1 MAPPYREF
9 ATWTMSD
16 LAFRET
22 EHDRITFRGNH
33 ISHQYVFPIRCQGE
47 TPGQFAIRMREF
59 RKNIPRYSDLSERLA
74 LAMRALVLAG
84 EKTENAAH
92 DILEILRRAPVEKRE
107 EYAMHGIEYAFRPID
122 APIGS
127 TRRGHRTKR
136 KKLGITSD
144 ERQANSIRAQARR
157 YMRTH
162 DNFKVYFK
170 QRFESFRQQ
179 FRQQLQDV
187 EWYAAAE
194 KDYVAM
200 VEEFERRSEPFDWFI
215 ATPVAVAAQLFHEQ
229 RKCGQALLYYRKAI
243 GAARRAVM
251 DEGLRAFLLHWFRV
265 EVKLCKH
272 SAGIAPIPPYFGP
285 RLPAGLGDIQF
296 LPHATTH

>member
-9 ATWTMSD
+9 ATWTLSD

-33 ISHQYVFPIRCQGE
+33 ISRQYVFPIRS
-47 TPGQFAIRMREF
+47 PGQTAEQYAICMREF

-84 EKTENAAH
+84 EKADNAAH

-136 KKLGITSD
+136 KKSGFTGD

-157 YMRTH
+157 YTREH
-162 DNFKVYFK
+162 NGFAEYFS
-170 QRFESFRQQ
+170 QRFESFRWQ
-179 FRQQLQDV
+179 FRTQLGDI

-194 KDYVAM
+194 NDYVAM
-200 VEEFERRSEPFDWFI
+200 VEEFEKRREPFDWFI

-251 DEGLRAFLLHWFRV
+251 DEGLRAFLLHWLRV
-265 EVKLCKH
+265 EVKLCRH

-285 RLPAGLGDIQF
+285 PGLPAG
-296 LPHATTH
+296 